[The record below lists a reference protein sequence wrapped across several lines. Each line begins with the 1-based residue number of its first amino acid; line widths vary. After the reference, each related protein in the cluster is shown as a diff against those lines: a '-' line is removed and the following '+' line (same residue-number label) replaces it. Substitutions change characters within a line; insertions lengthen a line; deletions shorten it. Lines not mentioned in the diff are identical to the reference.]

1 MASLCEF
8 DRAWLARPFVTL
20 QLAGVPTTGKRFLTY
35 RATKQRLAT
44 LLAF

>member
-20 QLAGVPTTGKRFLTY
+20 QLTGVPTTRKGFLTY